1 MKQEYEAIRND
12 ISIARIVTGMV
23 LGALFAATVMLGS
36 AIAAKPAAADEALN
50 LWIDRAVVVDRLGK
64 IYEEAPRELGITS
77 EGAVVEL
84 FIAEDGRTWTIVV
97 TLPNGMSSIIASGEN
112 WMQHPLAVKGRMS

>member
-50 LWIDRAVVVDRLGK
+50 LWIDHAVVVDRLGK